1 MISFLPGML
10 DGLACP
16 FAYRFQGFGA
26 IPKIAMAG
34 IGTALRM
41 AIPSRVWEADFGPP
55 AAVYLCT
62 CSTSWSWRSRTGQL
76 QIGHKAKSG
85 FAAARESLTLTYRG
99 KPLVAGRAASM
110 TPERYCEAF

>member
-1 MISFLPGML
+1 ML

-41 AIPSRVWEADFGPP
+41 AIPSQVWEADFGPDRGHSGRP
-55 AAVYLCT
+55 GAVYLCT
-62 CSTSWSWRSRTGQL
+62 CSTSWSWRARTGQL

-85 FAAARESLTLTYRG
+85 FAAARESLTLAFRG
-99 KPLVAGRAASM
+99 KPLVAGRGRLND
-110 TPERYCEAF
+110 TRKIL